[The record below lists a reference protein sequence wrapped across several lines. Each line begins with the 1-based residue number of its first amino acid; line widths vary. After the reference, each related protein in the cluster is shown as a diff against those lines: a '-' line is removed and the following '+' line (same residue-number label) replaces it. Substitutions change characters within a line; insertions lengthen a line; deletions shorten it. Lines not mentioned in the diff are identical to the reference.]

1 MINKSIRSKEP
12 RVNEYIEAL
21 EKELVSRDVSG
32 IEQFIVSANK
42 LSLKLSQEMQ
52 FLADGEED
60 KCMILSNDKDDKLID
75 RILSLITKVDSFS
88 KVSELAKALNEKYLV
103 KDNSAQSEA
112 EEGSAEEFVVRM
124 SEEKDKKKS
133 KK

>member
-1 MINKSIRSKEP
+1 MINKTIRCKEP
-12 RVNEYIEAL
+12 KVNEYIEAL

-42 LSLKLSQEMQ
+42 LSLKLSEEMQ
-52 FLADGEED
+52 YLADGEENR
-60 KCMILSNDKDDKLID
+60 CMILSNDKDDKLID

-103 KDNSAQSEA
+103 LETEQIAA
-112 EEGSAEEFVVRM
+112 PIGSVEDM
-124 SEEKDKKKS
+124 IKIHTSKKKDKK
-133 KK
+133 